1 MYDLVFVEPGPLP
14 PHERS
19 WRHPSELGP
28 TSADVDHGGNSSR
41 TVATAFA
48 TGTLAVLLIGV
59 LVVAVTPSAPT
70 GPITLSATTSPGIV
84 ATSAVATG
92 EDDADRASVGVV
104 RTAPRQ
110 AIAAARQPIGLVSF
124 SAMPNAVAAA
134 PPLTLDGR
142 RVAERLP
149 DDSDPVHLHTEAV
162 TYRLDWHALVELTTF
177 AAVPDGSVVFDAAGD
192 VVAHVRRGELVTIA
206 GE

>member
-28 TSADVDHGGNSSR
+28 TGADVDHGRGNR
-41 TVATAFA
+41 AMATAFA
-48 TGTLAVLLIGV
+48 TGTLAVMLVGV
-59 LVVAVTPSAPT
+59 LVVAVTPSTPS
-70 GPITLSATTSPGIV
+70 GPVSLSATTSPGIV
-84 ATSAVATG
+84 TTSASATSTDIATPSAT
-92 EDDADRASVGVV
+92 DV
-104 RTAPRQ
+104 RTAPQRQ
-110 AIAAARQPIGLVSF
+110 AIGVARQSIGLVSF

-142 RVAERLP
+142 IVADRLP
-149 DDSDPVHLHTEAV
+149 DDSDAVYLHTEAV
-162 TYRLDWHALVELTTF
+162 TYRLDWHVVEELTTF
-177 AAVPDGSVVFDAAGD
+177 AAVPDGSVVFDDAGD

-206 GE
+206 GG